1 MDFVRAELMRRFPVG
16 PARVTEKSFL
26 DLRDHWES
34 VLTYMSISAQAMGH
48 AAIDVAT
55 LKIAC
60 VDADFPENG
69 DVVGT
74 GTRPLHI
81 LRENQNHFVPL
92 LAVESG
98 SAPAAA
104 QPMREGRPCHEAPLP
119 EFPPRKRLRG
129 KCSLTQRSQQS

>member
-1 MDFVRAELMRRFPVG
+1 M
-16 PARVTEKSFL
+16 

-34 VLTYMSISAQAMGH
+34 VLTCMSISSEAMGH

-74 GTRPLHI
+74 GARHLHI
-81 LRENQNHFVPL
+81 LRENQNHCVPL
-92 LAVESG
+92 LAVASG
-98 SAPAAA
+98 SASAAA
-104 QPMREGRPCHEAPLP
+104 QPVRGDRPRDEAPLP
-119 EFPPRKRLRG
+119 EQPPKKRLRG
-129 KCSLTQRSQQS
+129 KCSVKPRSD